1 MRNIIL
7 FCNQGMST
15 SLLVKK
21 MEEAAKSMGYECT
34 ITAHPMIEAGIVGKD
49 ADIILLGPQVRFKQK
64 EIAAKCPGIPVE
76 VIDISAYGTM
86 NGEKVIGSVKQT
98 LGD

>member
-21 MEEAAKSMGYECT
+21 MEETAKAMAYDCQ
-34 ITAHPMIEAGIVGKD
+34 INAYPMVEAEQVGKD
-49 ADIILLGPQVRFKQK
+49 ADMILLGPQVRFKQK
-64 EIAAKCPGIPVE
+64 EIEGKCPGVPVE

-86 NGEKVIGSVKQT
+86 NGEKVINNVKT
-98 LGD
+98 KLGD